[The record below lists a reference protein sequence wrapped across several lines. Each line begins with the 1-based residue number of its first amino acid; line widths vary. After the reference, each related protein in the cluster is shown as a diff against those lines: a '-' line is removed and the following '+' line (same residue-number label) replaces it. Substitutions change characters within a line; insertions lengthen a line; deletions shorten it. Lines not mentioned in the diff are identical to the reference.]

1 MLVDLEARNV
11 DAEEPVVNKPPIPL
25 DQTDTSNIDPVQVKP
40 ETITM
45 YDAAT
50 AELTDPCME
59 EIPKGGSAVLIDGAG
74 EVQEGS
80 RRRYR
85 RTAATSLI
93 GATSELEMAP
103 KPPLQPAGRKPP
115 SAPRKFKKK
124 AE

>member
-1 MLVDLEARNV
+1 MLVDLEARN
-11 DAEEPVVNKPPIPL
+11 EEPIFNKPPIP
-25 DQTDTSNIDPVQVKP
+25 DQTDTSNTGPVQVNP

-45 YDAAT
+45 NDAAT
-50 AELTDPCME
+50 AEFTDLSTE
-59 EIPKGGSAVLIDGAG
+59 EIPKGGSAEGTG

-80 RRRYR
+80 RQRYR
-85 RTAATSLI
+85 RTAATSLV
-93 GATSELEMAP
+93 GAASEEMAP

>member
-1 MLVDLEARNV
+1 MLVDLEAKNV
-11 DAEEPVVNKPPIPL
+11 GAEEPIVNKPPLLL
-25 DQTDTSNIDPVQVKP
+25 DQTDTSNTGPVQVNP
-40 ETITM
+40 ETITI

-50 AELTDPCME
+50 AEFTDLSTE
-59 EIPKGGSAVLIDGAG
+59 EIPKGGSAVLLDGAG
-74 EVQEGS
+74 EVEGS

-93 GATSELEMAP
+93 GAASELEMAP

-124 AE
+124 AEW

>member
-11 DAEEPVVNKPPIPL
+11 GAEELPLVNKPPIPL
-25 DQTDTSNIDPVQVKP
+25 DQTNTSSTDPVQVNP

-45 YDAAT
+45 YGAAT
-50 AELTDPCME
+50 VECTDPSME

-74 EVQEGS
+74 EVEGS

-85 RTAATSLI
+85 RTAATSLV
-93 GATSELEMAP
+93 GAASEEMAP

>member
-1 MLVDLEARNV
+1 MLVDLEAKNV
-11 DAEEPVVNKPPIPL
+11 GAEEPIVNKPPLLL
-25 DQTDTSNIDPVQVKP
+25 DQTDTSNTGPVQVNP

-50 AELTDPCME
+50 AEFTDPFME
-59 EIPKGGSAVLIDGAG
+59 EIPKGGSADGAG
-74 EVQEGS
+74 EVEGS

-93 GATSELEMAP
+93 GAASEEMAP
-103 KPPLQPAGRKPP
+103 KPPVQSAGGKPP

>member
-11 DAEEPVVNKPPIPL
+11 GAEEPIVNKPPLLL
-25 DQTDTSNIDPVQVKP
+25 DQTNTSNTGPVQVNP
-40 ETITM
+40 ETITI

-50 AELTDPCME
+50 AEFTDLSTE
-59 EIPKGGSAVLIDGAG
+59 EIPKGGSADGTG
-74 EVQEGS
+74 EVDGS

-85 RTAATSLI
+85 RTAATSLV
-93 GATSELEMAP
+93 GAASEEMAP

>member
-11 DAEEPVVNKPPIPL
+11 DAEEPLVNKPPILL
-25 DQTDTSNIDPVQVKP
+25 DQTDTSNTNPVQVNP
-40 ETITM
+40 ESITM
-45 YDAAT
+45 YDA
-50 AELTDPCME
+50 EFTDPCIE
-59 EIPKGGSAVLIDGAG
+59 EIPKGGSAVLLDGAG

-85 RTAATSLI
+85 RTAATSLV
-93 GATSELEMAP
+93 GAASEEMAP

>member
-1 MLVDLEARNV
+1 MLVDLEARN
-11 DAEEPVVNKPPIPL
+11 EEPLVNKPSILL
-25 DQTDTSNIDPVQVKP
+25 DQTDTSTTDPEQVNP

-50 AELTDPCME
+50 AEFTDISTE
-59 EIPKGGSAVLIDGAG
+59 EIPKGGSADGTG
-74 EVQEGS
+74 EVEGS

-85 RTAATSLI
+85 RTAATSLV
-93 GATSELEMAP
+93 GAASELEMAP